1 MMVVMSPDPPPADL
15 GIPPPESV
23 VEFGAE
29 PGPARSRRRRWSFA
43 ALGKSLAAD
52 RRLIPIAAVLGAVA
66 LFASLVSEWQVTA
79 MDAAQFGGTL
89 SGNQPVPT
97 DVGQLGAWGAG
108 YLAGLFVL
116 VGAAV
121 LLFFGPPAGRR
132 YAWLA
137 GLSTGGLLLALLVA
151 LAPTLD
157 DTSRT
162 LDAVFKFGLSDNQ
175 FELSTGR
182 GVWCA
187 LIGVAAVT
195 LSIYLA
201 GRDLPAWTAAP
212 AGTAELDGVEAPE
225 PPPNVWSW
233 RNPRD
238 ADDEQPP
245 DAPFDLTVTSTTP
258 FTSLND
264 DRDKPSDKRA
274 PGISG

>member
-1 MMVVMSPDPPPADL
+1 MMVVMSPDPPPADV
-15 GIPPPESV
+15 GSTPESV
-23 VEFGAE
+23 VEFGTD
-29 PGPARSRRRRWSFA
+29 PGAARPRRRRWSFS
-43 ALGKSLAAD
+43 ALALSLAAD
-52 RRLIPIAAVLGAVA
+52 RRLVPIAAVLGGVA

-108 YLAGLFVL
+108 YLVGLFVL

-162 LDAVFKFGLSDNQ
+162 LDAVFKFGLSDSQ
-175 FELSTGR
+175 FALSTGR

-201 GRDLPAWTAAP
+201 GRDLPPWTALPAAEAEADGTDAP
-212 AGTAELDGVEAPE
+212 A

-238 ADDEQPP
+238 ADEEQPP

-258 FTSLND
+258 FTSLAD
-264 DRDKPSDKRA
+264 DRDKPT
-274 PGISG
+274 

>member
-1 MMVVMSPDPPPADL
+1 MMVDMSPDPPPTDL
-15 GIPPPESV
+15 SPPPPESV
-23 VEFGAE
+23 VEFGTE
-29 PGPARSRRRRWSFA
+29 PGAAKPRRRRWSVS
-43 ALGKSLAAD
+43 ALAVSLAGD
-52 RRLIPIAAVLGAVA
+52 RRLVPIAAVLGGIA
-66 LFASLVSEWQVTA
+66 LFASLVSEWQVTSV
-79 MDAAQFGGTL
+79 DGAQFGGTL
-89 SGNQPVPT
+89 AGNQPMPA

-108 YLAGLFVL
+108 YLVGLFVL

-137 GLSTGGLLLALLVA
+137 GLSTGGLLLALLLA

-175 FELSTGR
+175 FELTTGR

-195 LSIYLA
+195 LAIYLA
-201 GRDLPAWTAAP
+201 GRELPAWTAAAP
-212 AGTAELDGVEAPE
+212 VEADAPP

-233 RNPRD
+233 RNPR
-238 ADDEQPP
+238 ASEDEQPP

-264 DRDKPSDKRA
+264 DRDKPTDKRA